1 MAVIQDGWRTRE
13 PVFNLQRAL
22 LRLVCDDKT
31 KNTVNMDLG
40 TSWLN
45 SATLARY
52 VIFSCGQYCI
62 RNNWYIPCMCR
73 GH

>member
-45 SATLARY
+45 SATLAR
-52 VIFSCGQYCI
+52 
-62 RNNWYIPCMCR
+62 
-73 GH
+73 